1 MKSVGNEDGFT
12 LIEMLV
18 SLFIFSLISAG
29 TMTIMGSTIAVR
41 DRVNQG
47 MDALNRIQASRA
59 IMRTDFERISLR
71 ARRDILGSF
80 EPYVLTTD
88 GESLI
93 NFTRLGRE
101 NPGGLEAR
109 GDAERVA
116 YLFRDE
122 KLIRQSWTTANPDV
136 STKPRETV
144 LFDDLVSARI
154 EFLSEDLIAVTRLA
168 IPVATDS
175 GGASTTSSG
184 SASTLP
190 GVIRFVLTDSR
201 QSVSEYIFE
210 MRG

>member
-1 MKSVGNEDGFT
+1 MSRPQNDAGFT

-29 TMTIMGSTIAVR
+29 TMTVMSSSIAVR

-47 MDALNRIQASRA
+47 TEELNRLQAARA

-101 NPGGLEAR
+101 NPGGLQPR

-116 YLFRDE
+116 YFFRDG
-122 KLIRQSWTTANPDV
+122 KLIRQSWPTANPDV
-136 STKPRETV
+136 STQPREIV
-144 LFDDLVSARI
+144 LFEDLLSARI
-154 EFLSEDLIAVTRLA
+154 EFLSEDLIPVTRLA
-168 IPVATDS
+168 VPLEAGDS
-175 GGASTTSSG
+175 FP
-184 SASTLP
+184 LP
-190 GVIRFVLTDSR
+190 GVIRFVVTDER
-201 QSVSEYIFE
+201 QNISEHIFE
-210 MRG
+210 LRG

>member
-1 MKSVGNEDGFT
+1 MSGRDKEAGFT

-29 TMTIMGSTIAVR
+29 TMTVMSSSIAVR

-47 MDALNRIQASRA
+47 MEELNRIQASRS

-116 YLFRDE
+116 YFFRDE
-122 KLIRQSWTTANPDV
+122 KLIRQSWPTANPDV
-136 STKPRETV
+136 SSEPREIV
-144 LFDDLVSARI
+144 LFDNLLSARL
-154 EFLSEDLIAVTRLA
+154 EFLSEDLIPISRLA
-168 IPVATDS
+168 IPVEAAAS
-175 GGASTTSSG
+175 GPGGAT
-184 SASTLP
+184 TLP
-190 GVIRFVLTDSR
+190 GVARFVLTER
-201 QSVSEYIFE
+201 NNNVSEYIFE
-210 MRG
+210 LRG

>member
-1 MKSVGNEDGFT
+1 MKSTSNESGFT

-29 TMTIMGSTIAVR
+29 TMTVMSSSIAVR

-47 MDALNRIQASRA
+47 TEDLNKLQAARA
-59 IMRTDFERISLR
+59 IMRADFERISLR

-88 GESLI
+88 GEALI

-101 NPGGLEAR
+101 NPGGLEPR

-116 YLFRDE
+116 YLFRDGN
-122 KLIRQSWTTANPDV
+122 LIRQSWPTANPDV
-136 STKPRETV
+136 STKPREIV
-144 LFDDLVSARI
+144 LFEDLLSARL

-168 IPVATDS
+168 VPVEAGES
-175 GGASTTSSG
+175 FP
-184 SASTLP
+184 LP
-190 GVIRFVLTDSR
+190 GVIRFVLTDRR
-201 QSVSEYIFE
+201 QNISEHIFE
-210 MRG
+210 LRG

>member
-1 MKSVGNEDGFT
+1 MTARRNDSGFT

-29 TMTIMGSTIAVR
+29 TMKIMSSSISVR

-47 MDALNRIQASRA
+47 MEELNRIQASRA

-116 YLFRDE
+116 YFFRDE
-122 KLIRQSWTTANPDV
+122 KLIRQSWPTANPDV
-136 STKPRETV
+136 STKPRERV
-144 LFDDLVSARI
+144 LFDNLLSARI
-154 EFLSEDLIAVTRLA
+154 EFLSEDLIPVTRLA
-168 IPVATDS
+168 VPVKTGS
-175 GGASTTSSG
+175 VGASPESP
-184 SASTLP
+184 LP
-190 GVIRFVLTDSR
+190 CVIRFVLTDR
-201 QSVSEYIFE
+201 KQAVSEYIFE
-210 MRG
+210 LRG

>member
-1 MKSVGNEDGFT
+1 MNGRDKEAGFT

-29 TMTIMGSTIAVR
+29 TMTVMSSSIAVR

-47 MDALNRIQASRA
+47 MEELNRIQASRS

-88 GESLI
+88 GEPLI

-122 KLIRQSWTTANPDV
+122 KLIRQSWPTANPDV
-136 STKPRETV
+136 SSEAREIV
-144 LFDDLVSARI
+144 LFDNLLSAHLD
-154 EFLSEDLIAVTRLA
+154 FLSEDLIPITRLA
-168 IPVATDS
+168 IPVEAATS
-175 GGASTTSSG
+175 GPGGAT
-184 SASTLP
+184 TLP
-190 GVIRFVLTDSR
+190 GVARFVLTER
-201 QSVSEYIFE
+201 NNNVSEYIFE
-210 MRG
+210 LRG